1 MQRVRAH
8 CLPETSPRL
17 HGKAED
23 SRKRMG
29 GLVVAVSVCGQP
41 GEEGG
46 GGGEL
51 VIWTASQNMIGD
63 ARSACV
69 P

>member
-1 MQRVRAH
+1 
-8 CLPETSPRL
+8 
-17 HGKAED
+17 
-23 SRKRMG
+23 MG